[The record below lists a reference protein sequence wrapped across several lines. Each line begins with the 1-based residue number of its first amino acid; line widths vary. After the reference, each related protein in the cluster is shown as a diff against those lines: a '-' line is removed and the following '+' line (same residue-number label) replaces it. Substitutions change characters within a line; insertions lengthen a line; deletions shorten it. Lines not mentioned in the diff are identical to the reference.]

1 MDLKFIES
9 SRINLN
15 LSSDQVLKS
24 RASRIISL
32 LPQIGN
38 RRNTNEVSSHRILI
52 VEDEAKLLIH
62 LARTI
67 TDEGFSTF
75 TCASFA
81 ELENLLKI
89 PVKRFDVVVLDRL
102 LHGKD
107 SAELVTRMKEVL
119 PEVKIMILSAINSA
133 SEKTALLDLGADDY
147 LAKPFSSDELVARIR
162 VLLRRNRPE
171 IKFGNIILNTEK
183 RTARVGDKE
192 IPLQNK
198 EFALLRTL
206 IRTPGK
212 VFNKIFLYEHVWEMS
227 TEVESNVVEATVNKL
242 RRRLEESGANV
253 SIKSM
258 RNKGYWIEE

>member
-1 MDLKFIES
+1 M
-9 SRINLN
+9 
-15 LSSDQVLKS
+15 
-24 RASRIISL
+24 
-32 LPQIGN
+32 
-38 RRNTNEVSSHRILI
+38 SSHRILI
-52 VEDEAKLLIH
+52 VEDETKLLSH
-62 LARTI
+62 LSKTFA
-67 TDEGFSTF
+67 DEGFSTF
-75 TCASFA
+75 TCASFV

-89 PVKRFDVVVLDRL
+89 PVKRFDVVILDRL

-107 SAELVTRMKEVL
+107 SAELINRMKEVL

-133 SEKTALLDLGADDY
+133 SEKAALLDLGADDY
-147 LAKPFSSDELVARIR
+147 LAKPFSSEELIARIR
-162 VLLRRNRPE
+162 VLLRRNLPE
-171 IKFGNIILNTEK
+171 LKFGNVILNTEK
-183 RTARVGDKE
+183 RTAKVDGKE

-198 EFALLRTL
+198 EFVLLRTL

-242 RRRLEESGANV
+242 RRRLEDAGTNV